1 MQSNKLCTPLWGL
14 LLAATLLVSC
24 IAPVAPAADAQSTTA
39 AAPVAEVSETATRIY
54 LTATGEAIEIPVAPQ
69 RIIALG
75 EEWLL
80 DDLLALDI
88 RPIASTVNLP
98 DAVPGVT
105 AEELAGIEL
114 ISSQEVSLEHLAEL
128 QPDLIIGNRYFIEEA
143 GYDTLSQLAPT
154 IALTSTLPL
163 EAFLE
168 TATIFGLEAAAQTQV
183 DAFRASV
190 ASAAAQFAN
199 SDRAVSVATIYPG
212 AALAIWAAGPT
223 STPQLLLDLGFSLH
237 PDAEQLGSAVAANGR
252 AFVSL
257 EELSLLDSELLI
269 LLQSS
274 VVEGEDESVAEIQAD
289 PLWATLPAVQNRR
302 VHVLDRLGYPGFRGQ
317 IRLLD
322 DLLALL
328 QE

>member
-1 MQSNKLCTPLWGL
+1 MRSNKWAIRFGSL
-14 LLAATLLVSC
+14 LLATTLLVAC
-24 IAPVAPAADAQSTTA
+24 IAPVAPAADTPSSTAT
-39 AAPVAEVSETATRIY
+39 APVDDESATATKTYI
-54 LTATGEAIEIPVAPQ
+54 TATGETIEIPVAPQ

-80 DDLLALDI
+80 DDLLALNM

-114 ISSQEVSLEHLAEL
+114 LSSQEVSLEHLAEL
-128 QPDLIIGNRYFIEEA
+128 QPDLIVGSRYFIEAA
-143 GYDTLSQLAPT
+143 GYDILRQLAPT

-163 EAFLE
+163 DAFIE
-168 TATIFGLEAAAQTQV
+168 TAAIFGLEAEAQTQV

-190 ASAAAQFAN
+190 GSAAEQFAG
-199 SDRAVSVATIYPG
+199 SDRNVSVATIYPS
-212 AALAIWAAGPT
+212 ASLAIWAAGPT
-223 STPQLLLDLGFSLH
+223 STPQLLLDLGFSLK
-237 PDAEQLGSAVAANGR
+237 PDAEQLGSAVASNGR

-257 EELSLLDSELLI
+257 EELPLLDSEVLI

-274 VVEGEDESVAEIQAD
+274 AVEGEDESVAEIQAD
-289 PLWATLPAVQNRR
+289 PLWATLPAVQNER
-302 VHVLDRLGYPGFRGQ
+302 VLVFDRLGYPGFRGQ
-317 IRLLD
+317 VRLLE
-322 DLLALL
+322 DLLARL

>member
-1 MQSNKLCTPLWGL
+1 MKLVLNLFFGYWLLVAGMLSACTP
-14 LLAATLLVSC
+14 
-24 IAPVAPAADAQSTTA
+24 IQPPAASATPAASTPARVIQHALGETTV
-39 AAPVAEVSETATRIY
+39 PAE
-54 LTATGEAIEIPVAPQ
+54 PQ

-105 AEELAGIEL
+105 SEELAEIEL
-114 ISSQEVSLEHLAEL
+114 LSSGEISLEHLAEL

-154 IALTSTLPL
+154 IALRSTLPL
-163 EAFLE
+163 EAFVE
-168 TATIFGLEAAAQTQV
+168 TAAIFGLEALAQTEV
-183 DAFRASV
+183 DALRASV
-190 ASAAAQFAN
+190 ASAAAQLAD
-199 SDRAVSVATIYPG
+199 SDRNVSVATIYPG
-212 AALAIWAAGPT
+212 ASLAIWAAGPT

-257 EELSLLDSELLI
+257 EELPLLDSALLI

-289 PLWATLPAVQNRR
+289 PLWATLPAVQNER
-302 VHVLDRLGYPGFRGQ
+302 VYVIDRLGYPGFRGQ
-317 IRLLD
+317 RRLLN
-322 DLLALL
+322 DLLTLL

>member
-1 MQSNKLCTPLWGL
+1 MRLIRSNKLDLPLWGL
-14 LLAATLLVSC
+14 LLSATLLVSC
-24 IAPVAPAADAQSTTA
+24 IAPIAPASSATPAASTADRVIQHAFGETTVPA
-39 AAPVAEVSETATRIY
+39 
-54 LTATGEAIEIPVAPQ
+54 APQ

-114 ISSQEVSLEHLAEL
+114 LSSQEVSLEHLAEL

-143 GYDTLSQLAPT
+143 GYDTLTQLAPT
-154 IALTSTLPL
+154 IALTSTLPV
-163 EAFLE
+163 EAFVE
-168 TATIFGLEAAAQTQV
+168 TAAIFGLEATAQAEV
-183 DAFRASV
+183 DAFQASI
-190 ASAAAQFAN
+190 ATAAAQFTDG
-199 SDRAVSVATIYPG
+199 DRTVSVSTIYPG
-212 AALAIWAAGPT
+212 ASLAIWAAGPT
-223 STPQLLLDLGFSLH
+223 SVPQLLLDLGFTLR
-237 PDAEQLGSAVAANGR
+237 PNAEQLGSAVAANGR

-257 EELSLLDSELLI
+257 EELPLLDSEVLI

-274 VVEGEDESVAEIQAD
+274 VVEGEDDSVAEIQAD
-289 PLWATLPAVQNRR
+289 PLWATLPAVQNGRLY
-302 VHVLDRLGYPGFRGQ
+302 VLDRLGYPGFRGQ
-317 IRLLD
+317 LRLLD